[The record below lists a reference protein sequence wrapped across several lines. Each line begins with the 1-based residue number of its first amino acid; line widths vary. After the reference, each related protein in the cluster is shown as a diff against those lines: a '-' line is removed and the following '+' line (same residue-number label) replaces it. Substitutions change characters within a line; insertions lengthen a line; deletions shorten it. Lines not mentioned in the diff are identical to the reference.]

1 MLAKLMKFRELVL
14 VLIAALAATLYWLAC
29 PGIENVVLHRQ
40 GQDSATK
47 MPVSLSMDD
56 GEMFSVE
63 MDVGSGIGGDFKL
76 DIHPDDCV
84 TRLQVNGIDLPFR
97 DYPGFCNWNQGFILS
112 KTEIERHVGKGAS
125 KFHIDMSLRNGSG
138 LGGANAVIRGESV
151 LMSLFTVLFFLCIG
165 GLLFSVGGRFKIDR
179 RLILIFFL
187 GLLLRVGYTQA
198 TFFDERGH
206 DTGGHVHYIHLIADF
221 HHIPAANECWT
232 CYHPP
237 VYYVASAGVWTAAER
252 LGITPQDAVK
262 WFDFLISLVAL
273 AFGIACIKNSLWGTP
288 RYIAALLWSV
298 WPSFILASPRL
309 GNDILF
315 YAMHVIAL
323 WGCISYIKTSM
334 GKFLLTAVIAAAA
347 AYWTKSTGAIAFG
360 LVGLTVLIHTVPRLL
375 RKLSRLEWAS
385 VGLLAVVGII
395 VIVRVLG
402 GDVVANA
409 GGNDNTVLIRN
420 DPGNFLFFD
429 IRTFLTQ
436 PYTDPWHDELGRQF
450 FWNYLAK
457 TSLFGEFKLLQTT
470 AGNWFASLVSASFL
484 VLLGFGL
491 RGLWKSKWT
500 KVNVLLAA
508 QALFFFAAMIMLRL
522 KYPFSCS
529 NDFRYIVPV
538 LLSCLPWVAEGMAGD
553 NASVK
558 LKSVGL
564 LAVAVFVVCSSV
576 LMMSL

>member
-1 MLAKLMKFRELVL
+1 MLAKLMKFRELILVL
-14 VLIAALAATLYWLAC
+14 VAALAATMYWLAC
-29 PGIENVVLHRQ
+29 PVIENIVLHRQ
-40 GQDSATK
+40 GQDTATN
-47 MPVSLSMDD
+47 MPISLSMNDD
-56 GEMFSVE
+56 ELFSIE
-63 MDVGSGIGGDFKL
+63 MDVMPGLGSNFKL

-84 TRLQVNGIDLPFR
+84 TRLQVNGTDLPFR
-97 DYPGFCNWNQGFILS
+97 EYPGFCSWNQGFILH
-112 KTEIERHVGKGAS
+112 KAEIERHVGKGAS
-125 KFHIDMSLRNGSG
+125 KYHIDMSLRNGSG
-138 LGGANAVIRGESV
+138 LGGANIVLRCESV
-151 LMSLFTVLFFLCIG
+151 LMSFLTVLFFLCVG
-165 GLLFSVGGRFKIDR
+165 GLLFSVGGRFNIDR

-198 TFFDERGH
+198 TFYDERGH
-206 DTGGHVHYIHLIADF
+206 DTGGHISYIHLIADF
-221 HHIPAANECWT
+221 HRIPAANDCWT

-237 VYYVASAGVWTAAER
+237 VYYVASAGVWTAAGW
-252 LGITPQDAVK
+252 LGLTQQDAVK

-273 AFGIACIKNSLWGTP
+273 AFGLACIKNSLWGMP

-298 WPSFILASPRL
+298 WPSFILASPRI

-323 WGCISYIKTSM
+323 WGCIRYIKTGM
-334 GKFLLTAVIAAAA
+334 GKFLLMAVIAAAA

-360 LVGLTVLIHTVPRLL
+360 LVGLTVLMHTVPRLL
-375 RKLSRLEWAS
+375 RKLGRLEWAG

-395 VIVRVLG
+395 VIARVLG

-409 GGNDNTVLIRN
+409 AGNDGTVVVRN

-436 PYTDPWHDELGRQF
+436 PYTDPWHDELGRQY

-457 TSLFGEFKLLQTT
+457 TSLFGEFKLLETV
-470 AGNWFASLVSASFL
+470 AGRWLASLVSASFL
-484 VLLGFGL
+484 VMLGFGL
-491 RGLWKSKWT
+491 RGLWKSKWN

-553 NASVK
+553 SASVK
-558 LKSVGL
+558 MKSAGI

>member
-29 PGIENVVLHRQ
+29 PVIDNIVLHRD
-40 GQDSATK
+40 GRDTAMN

-56 GEMFSVE
+56 DENFSIEMNV
-63 MDVGSGIGGDFKL
+63 MAGIGGDFKL

-97 DYPGFCNWNQGFILS
+97 DYPGFCNWNQGFVLS
-112 KTEIERHVGKGAS
+112 KTEIEKHVGEVSS
-125 KFHIDMSLRNGSG
+125 KFHVVLSARNGSG
-138 LGGANAVIRGESV
+138 PGGANVELRSESV
-151 LMSLFTVLFFLCIG
+151 LMSILTVLFFLCIG
-165 GLLFSVGGRFKIDR
+165 GLLFSVGGRLNIDR

-198 TFFDERGH
+198 TFYDERGH
-206 DTGGHVHYIHLIADF
+206 DTGGHLSYIHLVADF
-221 HHIPAANECWT
+221 QRIPAANDCWT

-237 VYYVASAGVWTAAER
+237 VYYVASAGVWTAAGW
-252 LGITPQDAVK
+252 LGLTQQDAVK
-262 WFDFLISLVAL
+262 WFDLLISLVAL
-273 AFGIACIKNSLWGTP
+273 AFGLACIKNSLWGTP

-298 WPSFILASPRL
+298 WPSFILASPRI
-309 GNDILF
+309 GNDVMF

-323 WGCISYIKTSM
+323 WGCIRYIKTSM

-360 LVGLTVLIHTVPRLL
+360 LVGLTVLIHTLPRLL
-375 RKLSRLEWAS
+375 RKLGRLEWAS

-470 AGNWFASLVSASFL
+470 AGNWLASLVSASFL

-522 KYPFSCS
+522 KYPYSCS

-553 NASVK
+553 NTSVK